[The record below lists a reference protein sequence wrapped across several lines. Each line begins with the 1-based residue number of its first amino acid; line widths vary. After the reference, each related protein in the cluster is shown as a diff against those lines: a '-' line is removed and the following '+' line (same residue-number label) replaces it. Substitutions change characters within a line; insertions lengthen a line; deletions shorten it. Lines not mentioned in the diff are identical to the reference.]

1 MSLSLELELVAAA
14 LAARRGPDARRA
26 VEEQLIRLRD
36 TGLAQAALRVGELA
50 PDFDLP
56 DVAIGRV
63 VSLTRLLDRGPV
75 VVNFVRG
82 FWCPYC
88 NLQLRALARAEQ
100 RLAALGATLLAI
112 TAQPLES
119 ALNGIAVNPLP
130 YPLLHDAGGRVAR
143 LFGIAFAV
151 SPDIA
156 RIHEL
161 AGIPTTRNDEGQ
173 VILPIPASYVIAR
186 DGTVTYAFVDVD
198 HTRRAEPEAL
208 IAAVEAMAGVPIGTG
223 R

>member
-1 MSLSLELELVAAA
+1 MSLTAELELVAAA

-26 VEEQLIRLRD
+26 VEEQLARLRE
-36 TGLAQAALRVGELA
+36 TGLAQAALRVAELA
-50 PDFDLP
+50 PDFELP
-56 DVAIGRV
+56 DVASGRT

-88 NLQLRALARAEQ
+88 NLQMRALARAEQ

-119 ALNGIAVNPLP
+119 ALNGIAVSPLP
-130 YPLLHDAGGRVAR
+130 YPLLHDAGGRIAT
-143 LFGIAFAV
+143 LFGIAFPV
-151 SPDIA
+151 SPDLA
-156 RIHEL
+156 RIYEL
-161 AGIPTTRNDEGQ
+161 SGIPTTRNRDGET
-173 VILPIPASYVIAR
+173 ILPLPASYVIAR

-198 HTRRAEPEAL
+198 YTRRAEPEAL
-208 IAAVEAMAGVPIGTG
+208 VAAVEGMRVQPGPHS
-223 R
+223 

>member
-1 MSLSLELELVAAA
+1 MSLAMELELVAAA

-26 VEEQLIRLRD
+26 VEDQIARLRE
-36 TGLAQAALRVGELA
+36 TSLAQAALRVGELA

-56 DVAIGRV
+56 DVATGRV
-63 VSLTRLLDRGPV
+63 VSLARLLDRGPA

-88 NLQLRALARAEQ
+88 SLQLRALARAEP
-100 RLAALGATLLAI
+100 RLAALGASLLAI
-112 TAQPLES
+112 TAQPLEA

-130 YPLLHDAGGRVAR
+130 YPLLHDAGGRLAT
-143 LFGIAFAV
+143 LFGIAFPV
-151 SPDIA
+151 SSDLA

-161 AGIPTTRNDEGQ
+161 AGIPTTQDAEGQ
-173 VILPIPASYVIAR
+173 TILPIPASYVIAR

-208 IAAVEAMAGVPIGTG
+208 VAAVEAMAG
-223 R
+223 